1 MLKSRTTLSEP
12 EVRFFLIQ
20 VLDACRYM
28 HDNRV
33 IHRDIKMSNTFLDK
47 NMNVKMG
54 DFGLAA
60 LLLDGND
67 RKKYK

>member
-1 MLKSRTTLSEP
+1 MLRSRSKLTEP
-12 EVRFFLIQ
+12 EVRFYLIQ

-33 IHRDIKMSNTFLDK
+33 IHRDIKLSNTFLDK

-60 LLLDGND
+60 LLVDRND
-67 RKKYK
+67 RKK